1 LARLGR
7 VQRVDIHQHIW
18 TTPLLDAL
26 ARRDCHPFVRRDD
39 GLCVL
44 HLAGELPC
52 VIDELAESAAPRT
65 RLLEIDGV
73 ERAAVAIS
81 SPIGIE
87 TLAPDQAHGL
97 IDAHLDGVLALGD
110 RFVAWGPIGIRRPD
124 PTEVDAVLARGCI
137 GISLPSAALA
147 GFEALEAIG
156 PVLERVQAL
165 GAPLF
170 IHPGGFVAREPSLS
184 DPLWWTA
191 LTSYVSDMQAA
202 WLTFVTHGRREL
214 PRLRILFAM
223 LAGGAPLQAERLGAR
238 GGPAI
243 DLHDPLTFYDTSS
256 YGPMVIE
263 AMAAWLGPDR
273 LVYGSD
279 RPVIEPVHSGREVA
293 LMTNAADFLAPA
305 RAAA

>member
-1 LARLGR
+1 M
-7 VQRVDIHQHIW
+7 QRVDLHQHIW
-18 TTPLLDAL
+18 TPPLMDAL

-44 HLAGELPC
+44 HLAGEPSCL
-52 VIDELAESAAPRT
+52 IDEAAESAAART
-65 RLLEIDGV
+65 RLLDIDGV
-73 ERAAVAIS
+73 DLAAIAIS

-87 TLAPDQAHGL
+87 TLAPDQAHEL
-97 IDAHLDGVLALGD
+97 IGAYLDGVLALGE

-124 PTEVDAVLARGCI
+124 PADVDAVLARGCV

-147 GFEALEAIG
+147 DLDAFEAIR
-156 PVLERVQAL
+156 PVLERVQEL

-170 IHPGGFVAREPSLS
+170 VHPGGFAVRQPSLS

-214 PRLRILFAM
+214 PRLKVLFAM
-223 LAGGAPLQAERLGAR
+223 LAGGAPLQAERLTAR
-238 GGPAI
+238 GGPSF

-279 RPVIEPVHSGREVA
+279 RPVIEPVHSGREVE
-293 LMTNAADFLAPA
+293 LMTNAADFLIPA
-305 RAAA
+305 RAVA

>member
-1 LARLGR
+1 
-7 VQRVDIHQHIW
+7 VQRVDIHQHLW

-26 ARRDCHPFVRRDD
+26 ARRECHPFVRNDG

-44 HLAGELPC
+44 HLAGEPPYVL
-52 VIDELAESAAPRT
+52 DLSSESAQERE
-65 RLLEIDGV
+65 RLLDDDGADL
-73 ERAAVAIS
+73 AAIAIS

-87 TLAPDQAHGL
+87 GLADDEAREL
-97 IDAHLDGVLALGD
+97 IAAHLDGVLALGD
-110 RFVAWGPIGIRRPD
+110 RFVAWGPIGVRTPD
-124 PTEVDAVLARGCI
+124 PDDVDAVLARGCI

-147 GFEALEAIG
+147 DGDALASIG
-156 PVLERVQAL
+156 PVLERLQER

-170 IHPGGFVAREPSLS
+170 VHPGGFAPRPPSLS

-202 WLTFVTHGRREL
+202 WLTFQALGRREL
-214 PRLRILFAM
+214 PRLRVLFAM
-223 LAGGAPLQAERLGAR
+223 LAGGAPTLVERLRAR

-256 YGPMVIE
+256 YGPMVVE

-279 RPVIEPVHSGREVA
+279 RPVIEPVPTGREVE
-293 LMTNAADFLAPA
+293 LMTNAADFLTSTSATA
-305 RAAA
+305 